1 MAKAFTWSGQGRKK
15 KKALGSVL
23 KQIIWGGAGLDIHII

>member
-1 MAKAFTWSGQGRKK
+1 MLKAFTWSGQGREK

-23 KQIIWGGAGLDIHII
+23 KQIIGGGGLDIHIV

>member
-1 MAKAFTWSGQGRKK
+1 MEWTGQEK

-23 KQIIWGGAGLDIHII
+23 KQIIGGGGLDIHIV